1 MKKEK
6 NKLNKISKIFSTLAT
21 VTLLTQAL
29 LTPVSVFADELD
41 NGAKTEISSQNEFN
55 LEEITRPLGYLASAN
70 TAIGFTDT
78 GKTILS
84 SVNEFQR
91 ATGNSAG
98 KATKYYGGY
107 ATSTAYITVGGVP
120 AVCINPDLP
129 FPLNHEYIEEIYHD
143 VGVFNI
149 MYYALENGYDKAEST
164 YVDWYVAINY
174 YLGHFT
180 STAMASDPS
189 VAFLLDKAH
198 NPTAPN
204 GSFDIKNKNQEAVW
218 NNVDKRQETGWY
230 ENETTGSNQFYTITV
245 NDGLTAIL
253 SDGRTLGAG
262 IHNIDTNVQF
272 KLTADARFEGTVTF
286 DVPTNVKPQ
295 TPLIF
300 KPVSGNV
307 QNLMGM
313 DFARDPITVQGVSAK
328 FVKRLGNGSFKK
340 VSKETN
346 QPMANV
352 KYDVAIGTD
361 LTEATTDEN
370 GEFSFNDILDGTV
383 IKVKEKA
390 TLDGYV
396 LDDNEYSLTIVAGE
410 TTKLNLTNE
419 VQQGRIKGYKQIEV
433 FNAEE
438 TEKQGKP
445 VYDTKPA
452 SKITFDVTALN
463 DITLPD
469 GSTVKANKGD
479 IVDTVT
485 TNEKGYFESTK
496 DLWVGKQNNYRLI
509 ERDVPENYRKPSD
522 IQANFTIPY
531 GVNTEKLITY
541 DTGSIDNLL
550 KTGTWNFNKRNELTT
565 NLLDDAKFL
574 VEGISKHNK
583 DVSFIFLS
591 SELGNIFKLKAGNY
605 KVTEIGF
612 PDGFGQ
618 SIGESETKIITIKDN
633 EATVTD
639 WNNAPVDTKKPK
651 MGTQAYAENGGKDFD
666 PAVDNKLYDKIKNEN
681 YDDDTKYFVTKVI
694 GEKTGTI
701 YFESKGEQTLDEN
714 GEIIVETFIPAGT
727 VQKENIYFVEEAYN
741 SKKSFEKGEKPYTE
755 HDGKNDYGQTLFY
768 KEKQVVPVTPT
779 NPIQPLT
786 LSTPVSVVQKQKL
799 NNVVTMP
806 KLPQT
811 GENITALTLIVGM
824 FTAIA
829 GTLIYM
835 SRRKLNNK

>member
-1 MKKEK
+1 MKTNK
-6 NKLNKISKIFSTLAT
+6 NENRFKKIFASVAT
-21 VTLLTQAL
+21 IAL
-29 LTPVSVFADELD
+29 LSQVMLTPIQAFA
-41 NGAKTEISSQNEFN
+41 GEFN
-55 LEEITRPLGYLASAN
+55 QNNDENIEQVVIVDQLIQPLGYLPNAN
-70 TAIGFTDT
+70 NQVGTSNT
-78 GKTILS
+78 GKVILS
-84 SVNEFQR
+84 SQGNFSTF
-91 ATGNSAG
+91 ANGNSAG
-98 KATKYYGGY
+98 QASKNYGGY
-107 ATSTAYITVGGVP
+107 MTSTAYITIDGQP
-120 AVCINPDLP
+120 AICINPSAP
-129 FPLNHEYIEEIYHD
+129 FPLNQEYIEQVYNEPGIY
-143 VGVFNI
+143 NI
-149 MYYALENGYDKAEST
+149 FYFADPST
-164 YVDWYVAINY
+164 EAGYVDWYVATNY
-174 YLGHFT
+174 YLGNFD
-180 STAMASDPS
+180 SPAMASDPG
-189 VAFLLDKAH
+189 VASLLEHARNLD
-198 NPTAPN
+198 APN
-204 GSFDIKNKNQEAVW
+204 GSFDILNKNQEATY
-218 NNVDKRQETGWY
+218 NKESRQQATDWY
-230 ENETTGSNQFYTITV
+230 QTEYTGSNQHYTLSVPT
-245 NDGLTAIL
+245 GLQAQL
-253 SDGRTLGAG
+253 SDGRLFNDG
-262 IHNIDTNVQF
+262 IYSVDASIQF
-272 KLTADARFEGTVTF
+272 KLIAPADFEGTVNF
-286 DVPTNVKPQ
+286 DVPTDVKAQVP
-295 TPLIF
+295 F
-300 KPVSGNV
+300 KFVPTSPGV
-307 QNLMGM
+307 QELMQIGYSK
-313 DFARDPITVQGVSAK
+313 DPITVQGVSAK

-340 VSKETN
+340 ISKETN

-496 DLWVGKQNNYRLI
+496 DLWIGKQNNYRLI

-522 IQANFTIPY
+522 IQASFTIPY

-618 SIGESETKIITIKDN
+618 SVGESETKIITIKDN

-741 SKKSFEKGEKPYTE
+741 SKKSFEKGDKPYTE

-786 LSTPVSVVQKQKL
+786 PSTPVSIVQKQKL